1 MDKIDLEILSCLK
14 ENARMKASDISKK
27 INLSLSA
34 VIERIKKM
42 ETSGIIGRYT
52 IALDQKKLGNDLVVL
67 MEVTLEHPR
76 YFDSFTEMAEKN
88 PSVQSCFYLTGE
100 CDFMLRIFTDST
112 EGLEKIHKKIKSMPG
127 VQNTKTHFVL
137 KTIKDEVSIIP
148 EEV

>member
-14 ENARMKASDISKK
+14 ENARMKSSDISKK

-42 ETSGIIGRYT
+42 EQSGIIGSYT
-52 IALDQKKLGNDLVVL
+52 IALDQKRLGNDLSVL
-67 MEVTLEHPR
+67 IEVTLEHPR
-76 YFDSFTEMAEKN
+76 YFDTFTEMAEKN
-88 PSVQSCFYLTGE
+88 PNIQSCFYLTGE
-100 CDFMLRIFTDST
+100 YDFMLRIFTDST
-112 EGLEKIHKKIKSMPG
+112 EGLERIHKQIKSMPG

-137 KTIKDEVSIIP
+137 KTLKDEVSIIP